1 MMKLTQKY
9 ISLLCIAAAMSITVV
24 ACGPPTY
31 DGDPYV
37 GGDDIS
43 NGIDSGDNN
52 SGGAGESTYN
62 DSSLKLADAKWGRLV
77 DVFDLDGLLYDVDV
91 IIREDVIGDGIDY
104 DFSINPIS
112 QKEILTIL
120 HLQASG
126 TSEFEDAL
134 DTATSNLPTLKEL
147 GTESPGPFVKVPR
160 NAAIRLEFTEHVAG
174 ITVNRQ
180 TVRVLVGSD
189 VEGFDNLEVKYITKD
204 EFDDFGNP
212 VGVIIIDPTIS
223 EIDSSNSTSGLTVNG
238 IGFPESTDTETPNL
252 KIYIPSVVN
261 VYANQTM
268 VLMNKLMS
276 RNFSLSLNES
286 GDTII
291 EPHEFIGFDPVAV
304 RAIRSG
310 NSADDYN
317 GFLKDVVLPKLIS
330 EQRITVSSVVELGA
344 TQRILTYSND
354 ALGCQGI
361 LPKAGDVFEVN
372 VDGQLLNAFV
382 QITAIVDFSDPTAY
396 IVRGTLISGDL
407 AATTSNLEAV
417 LTTAYSSQDSDYQLC
432 FLSFT
437 PEPAVLPATGV
448 DPAATISVMFSEA
461 MDSKT
466 VRSLDSMVLATS
478 NMAAVNPLDPIEPD
492 AEWVPGEETV
502 ADYLDRLPGF
512 GVGGDSGRI
521 MFGPIQPSGDART
534 YTLAPLAGITDGF
547 GEGVDAQISLAIRA
561 GETGVLDL
569 AGNPVGFSGFVA
581 GHSLQN
587 AVTDKLTVSGVAA
600 NIKYFAL
607 RGNGLDEDND
617 QSPEYGGQVGQ
628 YNGDGVLRGRA
639 VTRFS
644 RQADKTNTFVG
655 QRISFTAGIMTPL
668 VPAGAVLHTL
678 YGYHHLGFGLS
689 NVQEYNLDVEGM
701 SWSPFQ
707 GIVYDTT
714 FDRYSIALAHSERLP
729 DDWIDPASG
738 YPAYNNSGLK
748 RLSSNLFDENI
759 YGFGQDPV
767 LHAELD
773 ETIVFDVPQ
782 YSISQANVYLANGG
796 VAMYPWPDFS
806 QTFTYRDTSLPLPNG
821 NDLSGGNNASG
832 TTVDNR
838 GWGCPPRVVNEDRTY
853 EKSLI
858 PTIGLPL
865 LMRYRC
871 YVVGAEFGFNG
882 SQVQIMVGSSALPAF
897 RVFSWG
903 GLTGS
908 NWDFVVPDADGAGSS
923 PTPRGSIK
931 AYGPEI
937 HWGQVDFVT
946 KVSNVYTHWF
956 NAGGA
961 LASFSG
967 LTLEPTPQ
975 QSNPGTLVEVEFRV
989 SPAIDVVNCVNETT
1003 PLEDAANAAFDAYG
1017 EYDDDIGCATVTDG
1031 SAWVSDPSSLVS
1043 LQYPYFQLRF
1053 TFIANTELNLEA
1065 EMDAFGFAYT
1075 TN

>member
-1 MMKLTQKY
+1 MIKSAQQK
-9 ISLLCIAAAMSITVV
+9 ILLLGMAVAMSMAVV
-24 ACGPPTY
+24 ACGPPTL
-31 DGDPYV
+31 DGSRY
-37 GGDDIS
+37 S
-43 NGIDSGDNN
+43 DSGGSDSGSAFGN
-52 SGGAGESTYN
+52 S
-62 DSSLKLADAKWGRLV
+62 DLKLADAKWGRLV
-77 DVFDLDGLLYDVDV
+77 DVFDADGLLYEVDIV
-91 IIREDVIGDGIDY
+91 IREDVIADGVDY
-104 DFSINPIS
+104 DFFINPIS

-120 HLQASG
+120 HVQNSG
-126 TSEFEDAL
+126 TGEFENAL
-134 DTATSNLPTLKEL
+134 DTAISDLPTLKEL
-147 GTESPGPFVKVPR
+147 GPESQGPFVKVPR
-160 NAAIRLEFTEHVAG
+160 NAAIRLEFTEHVAAE
-174 ITVNRQ
+174 TVNRQ
-180 TVRVLVGSD
+180 TVRVLVGSSA
-189 VEGFDNLEVKYITKD
+189 EGFDNLEVKYIVKD

-223 EIDSSNSTSGLTVNG
+223 EIDSSNSASGLTVNG
-238 IGFPESTDTETPNL
+238 IGLPESADTETPNL
-252 KIYIPSVVN
+252 KIFIPSVVN
-261 VYANQTM
+261 VFANQTM
-268 VLMNKLMS
+268 VLTNKS
-276 RNFSLSLNES
+276 GTQNFSLHLNES

-291 EPHEFIGFDPVAV
+291 EPHQFIGLDPVSV
-304 RAIRSG
+304 RALRSG
-310 NSADDYN
+310 NSADAYN
-317 GFLKDVVLPKLIS
+317 GFLKDVVLPQLIS
-330 EQRITVSSVVELGA
+330 EQRVTVSSVVELGA

-361 LPKAGDVFEVN
+361 LPKAGDVFELN
-372 VDGQLLNAFV
+372 VAAQLQNAFV
-382 QITAIVDFSDPTAY
+382 QITTVVDSSDPTAY
-396 IVRGTLISGDL
+396 LVRGTLISGDL
-407 AATTSNLEAV
+407 APTSSSLEGV
-417 LTTAYSSQDSDYQLC
+417 LTTAYSAQDSDYQLC

-478 NMAAVNPLDPIEPD
+478 NMDTVIPSDPIEPD
-492 AEWVPGEETV
+492 AEWVPSEETV

-521 MFGPIQPSGDART
+521 MFGPIQSSGDART
-534 YTLAPLAGITDGF
+534 YTLAPLAGITDAFADGPL
-547 GEGVDAQISLAIRA
+547 AQISLAIRA
-561 GETGVLDL
+561 GTTGVLDL

-581 GHSLQN
+581 GHSRQS

-607 RGNGLDEDND
+607 RGNGVDEDND
-617 QSPEYGGQVGQ
+617 QSPEYGGQLGQ

-639 VTRFS
+639 VNRFS
-644 RQADKTNTFVG
+644 RQADKTNTYVG
-655 QRISFTAGIMTPL
+655 QRISFTSGIMTPL
-668 VPAGAVLHTL
+668 VPAGAVLHTI

-689 NVQEYNLDVEGM
+689 NNQEYNLDVEGM

-748 RLSSNLFDENI
+748 RLSSNLFDHNI
-759 YGFGQDPV
+759 YGFGQDPI

-821 NDLSGGNNASG
+821 NDLAGGNNASG
-832 TTVDNR
+832 TTVDSR

-923 PTPRGSIK
+923 PTSRGSIK

-946 KVSNVYTHWF
+946 KVSHVYTHWF

-961 LASFSG
+961 LDWFSN

-975 QSNPGTLVEVEFRV
+975 QSNPGTSVEVEFRT
-989 SPAIDVVNCVNETT
+989 SPAINTAACVNETT
-1003 PLEDAANAAFDAYG
+1003 PLEDASNAFDAYG
-1017 EYDDDIGCATVTDG
+1017 EYDEEIGCATVTEG

-1053 TFIANTELNLEA
+1053 TFIANTQLNLEA

-1075 TN
+1075 VN

>member
-1 MMKLTQKY
+1 MKSTQPKT
-9 ISLLCIAAAMSITVV
+9 SLLCMAAVMSITLL
-24 ACGPPTY
+24 ACKVT
-31 DGDPYV
+31 DSTDPRVY
-37 GGDDIS
+37 S
-43 NGIDSGDNN
+43 
-52 SGGAGESTYN
+52 STG
-62 DSSLKLADAKWGRLV
+62 LKLGDAKWGRLV
-77 DVFDLDGLLYDVDV
+77 DVFDADGLLYDVDIV
-91 IIREDVIGDGIDY
+91 IREGVIGDGVDY

-120 HLQASG
+120 HSQNSG
-126 TSEFEDAL
+126 TGDFEDAL
-134 DTATSNLPTLKEL
+134 DIATSGLPTLKEL
-147 GTESPGPFVKVPR
+147 GLESVGPFVKVPR
-160 NAAIRLEFTEHVAG
+160 NAAIRLEFTEHVAVAS
-174 ITVNRQ
+174 VNRQ
-180 TVRVLVGSD
+180 TVRILEGSD
-189 VEGFDNLEVKYITKD
+189 AEGYDNLEVKYIVKD
-204 EFDDFGNP
+204 EIDAFGGQ
-212 VGVIIIDPTIS
+212 VGVIIIDPTVS

-238 IGFPESTDTETPNL
+238 IGLPESADAETPNL

-261 VYANQTM
+261 VFANQTM
-268 VLMNKLMS
+268 VLTNKLMTH
-276 RNFSLSLNES
+276 NFSLHLNAA

-291 EPHEFIGFDPVAV
+291 EPHEFIGIDPVSV

-330 EQRITVSSVVELGA
+330 EQRVTVSSVVVLGA

-361 LPKAGDVFEVN
+361 LPKSGDVF
-372 VDGQLLNAFV
+372 DLSITGQSQNAFV
-382 QITAIVDFSDPTAY
+382 QITAIVDSSDPTVY
-396 IVRGTLISGDL
+396 KVRGTLISGDL
-407 AATTSNLEAV
+407 PGTILNTEAV

-437 PEPAVLPATGV
+437 PQPAVLPATGV

-492 AEWVPGEETV
+492 AEWVPGDETV

-512 GVGGDSGRI
+512 GFGGGSGRI

-534 YTLAPLAGITDGF
+534 YTLAPLAGITDAF
-547 GEGVDAQISLAIRA
+547 DEGSAAQISLAIRA
-561 GETGVLDL
+561 GTTGVLDL

-581 GHSLQN
+581 GHSQQN
-587 AVTDKLTVSGVAA
+587 AVTDKLTVSGSAE

-607 RGNGLDEDND
+607 RGNGVDEDND
-617 QSPEYGGQVGQ
+617 QSPEYAGQLGQ

-639 VTRFS
+639 VNRFS
-644 RQADKTNTFVG
+644 RQADKTNTYVG
-655 QRISFTAGIMTPL
+655 QRISFTSGIMTPL

-689 NVQEYNLDVEGM
+689 NNQEYNLDIEGM

-714 FDRYSIALAHSERLP
+714 FDRYSIALAHSGRLP
-729 DDWIDPASG
+729 DDWIDPGSG
-738 YPAYNNSGLK
+738 YPAYFNSGLK
-748 RLSSNLFDENI
+748 RTSSNLFDENI
-759 YGFGQDPV
+759 YGFGEDPV
-767 LHAELD
+767 AHADLD
-773 ETIVFDVPQ
+773 EVIVFDVPQ

-806 QTFTYRDTSLPLPNG
+806 QTFTYRDTSLPLPDG
-821 NDLSGGNNASG
+821 NTLAGGNNATG

-871 YVVGAEFGFNG
+871 YVVGAEFGYNG

-903 GLTGS
+903 GLNGS
-908 NWDFVVPDADGAGSS
+908 NWEYVVPDADGAGSG

-946 KVSNVYTHWF
+946 KVSLVYTHWF

-961 LASFSG
+961 IDWFSSLA
-967 LTLEPTPQ
+967 LEPTPQ
-975 QSNPGTLVEVEFRV
+975 QSNPGTSVEVQFRT
-989 SPAIDVVNCVNETT
+989 SPSINVTNCINETT
-1003 PLEDAANAAFDAYG
+1003 PLEDASNAFDAYG
-1017 EYDDDIGCATVTDG
+1017 EYDENIGCATVTDG
-1031 SAWVSDPSSLVS
+1031 SDWVSDPSSLIP
-1043 LQYPYFQLRF
+1043 LQYPFFQLRF
-1053 TFIANTELNLEA
+1053 TFIANTQLNLEA

>member
-1 MMKLTQKY
+1 MVSTQQK
-9 ISLLCIAAAMSITVV
+9 ISLLCMATVMAIALTS
-24 ACGPPTY
+24 CKPPTST
-31 DGDPYV
+31 GP
-37 GGDDIS
+37 GGT
-43 NGIDSGDNN
+43 
-52 SGGAGESTYN
+52 GGVPFSDTG
-62 DSSLKLADAKWGRLV
+62 LKLNDAKWGRLV
-77 DVFDLDGLLYDVDV
+77 DVFDADGLLYDVDIV
-91 IIREDVIGDGIDY
+91 IREDVVADGIDY
-104 DFSINPIS
+104 DFTINPIS

-120 HLQASG
+120 HLQNSG
-126 TSEFEDAL
+126 TGDFENSL
-134 DTATSNLPTLKEL
+134 EMATSNLPTLKEL
-147 GTESPGPFVKVPR
+147 GLESQGPFVKVPR
-160 NAAIRLEFTEHVAG
+160 NAAIRLEFTEHVAAA
-174 ITVNRQ
+174 TVNRQ

-189 VEGFDNLEVKYITKD
+189 IEGFDNLEVKYIVKD

-238 IGFPESTDTETPNL
+238 IGLPESTDTETPNL

-261 VYANQTM
+261 VFANQTM
-268 VLMNKLMS
+268 VLMNQQMLD
-276 RNFSLSLNES
+276 NFSLHLNES
-286 GDTII
+286 LDTII
-291 EPHEFIGFDPVAV
+291 EPYELIGLDPVSV

-310 NSADDYN
+310 NAGDDYN
-317 GFLKDVVLPKLIS
+317 GFLKDVVLPRLIS
-330 EQRITVSSVVELGA
+330 EQQVTVSSVVELGD
-344 TQRILTYSND
+344 TQRILTYSNK
-354 ALGCQGI
+354 AVGCQGI
-361 LPKAGDVFEVN
+361 LPKAGDVFDIS
-372 VDGQLLNAFV
+372 VDGQLENAFV
-382 QITAIVDFSDPTAY
+382 QITAVVDFADPTVY
-396 IVRGTLISGDL
+396 KVRGTLISGDL
-407 AATTSNLEAV
+407 AAASSNIEAI

-432 FLSFT
+432 FLRFT
-437 PEPAVLPATGV
+437 PQPAVLPATGV
-448 DPAATISVMFSEA
+448 DPAATVSIMFSEA

-478 NMAAVNPLDPIEPD
+478 SMATVNPQDPIEPD
-492 AEWVPGEETV
+492 AEWVIAEETV

-512 GVGGDSGRI
+512 GSGGGSGRI
-521 MFGPIQPSGDART
+521 MFGPVQHSGDART
-534 YTLAPLAGITDGF
+534 YTLAPLAGITDAF
-547 GEGVDAQISLAIRA
+547 GEGTAAQISLAIRA
-561 GETGVLDL
+561 GDTGVLDL

-581 GHSLQN
+581 GHSSQ
-587 AVTDKLTVSGVAA
+587 AGVTEKLTVSGSAA

-607 RGNGLDEDND
+607 RGNGVDEDND
-617 QSPEYGGQVGQ
+617 QSPEYAGQLGQ
-628 YNGDGVLRGRA
+628 YNGDGIIRGRA
-639 VTRFS
+639 VNRFS
-644 RQADKTNTFVG
+644 RQADKTNTYVG

-689 NVQEYNLDVEGM
+689 NNQEYNLDIEGM

-714 FDRYSIALAHSERLP
+714 FDRYSIALAHSGRLP

-738 YPAYNNSGLK
+738 YPAYHNSGLK
-748 RLSSNLFDENI
+748 RTSSNLFDENI
-759 YGFGQDPV
+759 YGFGEDPV
-767 LHAELD
+767 AHKDLD
-773 ETIVFDVPQ
+773 EVIVFDVPQ
-782 YSISQANVYLANGG
+782 YSISQANVYTANGG

-806 QTFTYRDTSLPLPNG
+806 QNFTYRDTSLPLPDG
-821 NDLSGGNNASG
+821 NTLAGGNSATG

-871 YVVGAEFGFNG
+871 YVVGAEFGYNG

-903 GLTGS
+903 GLSGS
-908 NWDFVVPDADGAGSS
+908 TWDFVVPDADGAGSG

-931 AYGPEI
+931 AFGPEL

-946 KVSNVYTHWF
+946 KVSRVYTHWF
-956 NAGGA
+956 NAGG
-961 LASFSG
+961 SINWFSN

-975 QSNPGTLVEVEFRV
+975 QSSPGTSVEVQFRT
-989 SPAIDVVNCVNETT
+989 SPSISVTNCTNETT
-1003 PLEDAANAAFDAYG
+1003 PLEDASNAFDSYG
-1017 EYDDDIGCATVTDG
+1017 EYDEDIGCATVTSG
-1031 SAWVSDPSSLVS
+1031 SDWVSDPSSLTS

-1053 TFIANTELNLEA
+1053 TFIANTQLGLEA

>member
-1 MMKLTQKY
+1 MKVAQQK
-9 ISLLCIAAAMSITVV
+9 ISLICIVAVLLITVV
-24 ACGPPTY
+24 ACGPPTI
-31 DGDPYV
+31 
-37 GGDDIS
+37 GG
-43 NGIDSGDNN
+43 N
-52 SGGAGESTYN
+52 SSQSVFGNS
-62 DSSLKLADAKWGRLV
+62 DLKLADAKWGRLV
-77 DVFDLDGLLYDVDV
+77 DVFDAEGLLYDVD
-91 IIREDVIGDGIDY
+91 ILIREDVIADGVDY
-104 DFSINPIS
+104 DFSLNPIS

-120 HLQASG
+120 HLQDSGASD
-126 TSEFEDAL
+126 FEAAL
-134 DTATSNLPTLKEL
+134 SVATSDLPTLKEL
-147 GTESPGPFVKVPR
+147 GTESQGPFVKVPR
-160 NAAIRLEFTEHVAG
+160 NAAIRLEFTEHVAVA
-174 ITVNRQ
+174 TVNRQ
-180 TVRVLVGSD
+180 TVRVLVGSSI
-189 VEGFDNLEVKYITKD
+189 EGFDNLEVKYIVKD
-204 EFDDFGNP
+204 EFDNSGNP

-238 IGFPESTDTETPNL
+238 IGLPESTDGETPNL

-261 VYANQTM
+261 VFANQTM
-268 VLMNKLMS
+268 VLMNKSMS
-276 RNFSLSLNES
+276 QNFSLHLNGS

-291 EPHEFIGFDPVAV
+291 EPHEFIGLDPVSV

-310 NSADDYN
+310 NSEDDYN

-330 EQRITVSSVVELGA
+330 EQRVTVSSVVQLGA
-344 TQRILTYSND
+344 TQRILTYSNN

-361 LPKAGDVFEVN
+361 LPKAGDVFDIS
-372 VDGQLLNAFV
+372 VDGQSKNAFV
-382 QITAIVDFSDPTAY
+382 QITSVVDSTDPAVY
-396 IVRGTLISGDL
+396 EVRGTLISGDL
-407 AATTSNLEAV
+407 LATSSGLEAV
-417 LTTAYSSQDSDYQLC
+417 LTTAYSNEDSDYQLC

-437 PEPAVLPATGV
+437 PQPDVLPATGV

-461 MDSKT
+461 MDGKT

-478 NMAAVNPLDPIEPD
+478 NMQTVNPLDPIEPD
-492 AEWVPGEETV
+492 AEWVPGAETV

-512 GVGGDSGRI
+512 GIGGGSGRI

-534 YTLAPLAGITDGF
+534 YTLAPLAGITDAF
-547 GEGVDAQISLAIRA
+547 GEGSASQISLALR
-561 GETGVLDL
+561 GGVTGVLDL

-581 GHSLQN
+581 GHSPQN
-587 AVTDKLTVSGVAA
+587 VVTDKLTVRGSAE

-607 RGNGLDEDND
+607 RGNGVDEDND
-617 QSPEYGGQVGQ
+617 QSPEYAGQLGQ

-639 VTRFS
+639 VNRFS
-644 RQADKTNTFVG
+644 RQADKTNTYVG

-689 NVQEYNLDVEGM
+689 NNQEYNLDVEGM

-714 FDRYSIALAHSERLP
+714 FDRYSVALAHSSRLP
-729 DDWIDPASG
+729 DDWIDPGSG
-738 YPAYNNSGLK
+738 YPAYFNSGLK
-748 RLSSNLFDENI
+748 RSSSNLFDDNI
-759 YGFGQDPV
+759 YGFGGDPV
-767 LHAELD
+767 AHAELD
-773 ETIVFDVPQ
+773 EVIVFDVPQ
-782 YSISQANVYLANGG
+782 YSISQSNVYLANGG

-806 QTFTYRDTSLPLPNG
+806 QTFTYRDTSLPLPDG
-821 NDLSGGNNASG
+821 NTLEGGNSATG

-838 GWGCPPRVVNEDRTY
+838 GWGCPPRVVNQDRTY

-865 LMRYRC
+865 LMRFRC

-903 GLTGS
+903 GLNGS
-908 NWDFVVPDADGAGSS
+908 TWDFVVPDADGAGSS

-931 AYGPEI
+931 AFGPEI

-946 KVSNVYTHWF
+946 KVSMVYTHWF

-961 LASFSG
+961 INWFSN

-975 QSNPGTLVEVEFRV
+975 QSNPGTSVEVQFRT
-989 SPAIDVVNCVNETT
+989 SPAISVTDCIDETT
-1003 PLEDAANAAFDAYG
+1003 PLEDASNAFDAYG
-1017 EYDDDIGCATVTDG
+1017 EYDEDIGCATITDG
-1031 SAWVSDPSSLVS
+1031 SAWASDPSSLTS

-1053 TFIANTELNLEA
+1053 TFIANTQLNLEA